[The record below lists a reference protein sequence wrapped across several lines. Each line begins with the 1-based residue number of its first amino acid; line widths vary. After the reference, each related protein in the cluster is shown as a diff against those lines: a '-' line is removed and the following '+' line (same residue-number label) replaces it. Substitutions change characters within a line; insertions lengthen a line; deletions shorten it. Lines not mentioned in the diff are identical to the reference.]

1 MSLSMS
7 GGRLFTALVLALS
20 GLFAAFP
27 SVAAESFPSRPIRFI
42 VPFPP
47 GGTVDPLARLIGAKL
62 TANLGQ
68 QVIVDNRTGGSGVI
82 GTSIAAKA
90 NPDGYT
96 YVFVFDTHGVN
107 PSLVPKMPFD
117 TLKDLAPVMLVGRA
131 PYALV
136 THPKKPFHSLGDVI
150 RAAKSRPDTLT
161 YGTVGAGSIGHL
173 ALVLAEQAGGFKLVH
188 VPYKGGGPMTAAVL
202 GGQID
207 IGIGSSALM
216 TPLVNDKRVRALAVT
231 GDTRAKT
238 LPDVPTFQELGY
250 KGVSAYA
257 WWGILT
263 PAGIPPAVLTKIH
276 GEITKAVNAPDVR
289 EHLADRIGMELI
301 VSSPEALGEWTRTE
315 IQRWAK
321 LIKANNIKP

>member
-7 GGRLFTALVLALS
+7 GGRLFTALVFALS

-27 SVAAESFPSRPIRFI
+27 SVAVESFPSRPIRFI

-263 PAGIPPAVLTKIH
+263 PAGIPPAVLTKMH

>member
-7 GGRLFTALVLALS
+7 GGRLFTALVFALS

-27 SVAAESFPSRPIRFI
+27 SVAVESFPSRPIRFI

-263 PAGIPPAVLTKIH
+263 PAGIPPAVLTKMH
-276 GEITKAVNAPDVR
+276 GEITRAVNAPDVR

-315 IQRWAK
+315 VQRWAK